1 MLKNIVLIIVAIL
14 LIGYYLDS
22 LDTDTKV
29 KDSKPSATTTTKS
42 TTPKIN
48 YTDTLAKQSKGVKAC
63 VKTLGQG
70 VYKYESLKFKLEACN
85 YNPNATSSA
94 SEPSYSDKNANY
106 DSNKY
111 TVCYGKMTKA
121 HKARGLHE
129 SDRVKSINIKE
140 TVCEAFA
147 RGEIS
152 DYEGNY

>member
-1 MLKNIVLIIVAIL
+1 MWLRNLLILSVIPALVLISYFTGDADQVI
-14 LIGYYLDS
+14 
-22 LDTDTKV
+22 KE
-29 KDSKPSATTTTKS
+29 SKPSIS
-42 TTPKIN
+42 TPSTPKIN
-48 YTDTLAKQSKGVKAC
+48 YADALAKQSKSVKAC

-111 TVCYGKMTKA
+111 TVCYGEMTKA
-121 HKARGLHE
+121 HKARGLHK

-140 TVCEAFA
+140 TMCEAFA
-147 RGEIS
+147 RGEIY
-152 DYEGNY
+152 DYEGKY

>member
-1 MLKNIVLIIVAIL
+1 MWLRNLLILSVIPALVLISYF
-14 LIGYYLDS
+14 IGDA
-22 LDTDTKV
+22 DQVIKE
-29 KDSKPSATTTTKS
+29 SKPSIS
-42 TTPKIN
+42 TPSTPKIN
-48 YTDTLAKQSKGVKAC
+48 YADALAKQSKSVKAC

-70 VYKYESLKFKLEACN
+70 VYKYETLKFKLEACN

-147 RGEIS
+147 RGEIN

>member
-1 MLKNIVLIIVAIL
+1 MWLRNLLILSVIPALVLISYF
-14 LIGYYLDS
+14 IGDA
-22 LDTDTKV
+22 DQVIKE
-29 KDSKPSATTTTKS
+29 SKPSIS
-42 TTPKIN
+42 TPSTPKIN
-48 YTDTLAKQSKGVKAC
+48 YADALAKQSKSVKAC

-70 VYKYESLKFKLEACN
+70 VYKYETLKFKLEACN
-85 YNPNATSSA
+85 YNPSATSSA

-140 TVCEAFA
+140 TVSFA
-147 RGEIS
+147 
-152 DYEGNY
+152 YCFNKH